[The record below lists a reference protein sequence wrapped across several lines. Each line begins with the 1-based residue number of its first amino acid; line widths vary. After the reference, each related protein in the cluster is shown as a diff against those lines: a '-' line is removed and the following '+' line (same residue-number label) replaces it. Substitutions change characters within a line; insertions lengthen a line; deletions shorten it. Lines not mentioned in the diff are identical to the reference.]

1 MSNSKVFANQ
11 LINWY
16 EHHKRDLPWRNT
28 TDPYKIWLSEIVLQ
42 QTRVAQGLPYY
53 EAFVNQYPTVFD
65 LAEASETEV
74 LRLWQGLGYYS
85 RARNLHACAQTV
97 VKDHNGK
104 FPQDFEGLLKLKGI
118 GRYTAAA
125 IASFA
130 FEQPNAV
137 VDGNV
142 YRVLSRIFG
151 MENDISSTNGPKI
164 FESKANELLD
174 PARPSSFNQAIME
187 FGAIQC
193 SPKSPSCVLCPFSS
207 TCFAYNHNC
216 IDVLPV
222 KTKKV
227 KVSKRYFT
235 YVVFRAGDL
244 FCLKERGKKDVWQGL
259 YDFHLL
265 EAKEIQDIEN
275 VISLLNELG
284 LRNCEL
290 GTLSKIYEHV
300 LTHQR
305 IFANFVEVK
314 LPHDQMEQLLKI
326 TDQLSLYS
334 IEQIR
339 ELPKPVLISKYLEDH
354 IF

>member
-16 EHHKRDLPWRNT
+16 EHNKRDLPWRNT
-28 TDPYKIWLSEIVLQ
+28 TDPYKIWLSEIILQ

-53 EAFVNQYPTVFD
+53 EAFITQYPTVFD
-65 LAEASETEV
+65 LASASETEV

-85 RARNLHACAQTV
+85 RARNLHVCAKTV
-97 VKDHNGK
+97 VKDYQGK
-104 FPQDFEGLLKLKGI
+104 FPDNFDELLKLKGI

-130 FEQPNAV
+130 FGQPNAV

-151 MENDISSTNGPKI
+151 MENDISSSNGPKV
-164 FESKANELLD
+164 FELKANELLD
-174 PARPSSFNQAIME
+174 RKQPGSFNQAIME

-193 SPKSPSCVLCPFSS
+193 SPRSPACGLCPYSS
-207 TCFAYNHNC
+207 TCFAFNNNC
-216 IDVLPV
+216 IDLLPV

-227 KVSKRYFT
+227 NVTKRYFT
-235 YVVFRAGDL
+235 YVVFRIEDQYY
-244 FCLKERGKKDVWQGL
+244 LKERGKKDVWQGL
-259 YDFHLL
+259 FDFHLL
-265 EAKEIQDIEN
+265 ETDALQSFDN
-275 VISLLNELG
+275 VLSLLSEMDLQASEIG
-284 LRNCEL
+284 ES
-290 GTLSKIYEHV
+290 SKIYEHV

-314 LPHDQMEQLLKI
+314 LQKDQIDKLSKLTAQLN
-326 TDQLSLYS
+326 LYS

-339 ELPKPVLISKYLEDH
+339 ELPKPVLISKYLEDQV
-354 IF
+354 F